1 MSNEQE
7 RARVSKRRL
16 KDDNAVRKQVKIA
29 KAHGLTEKDK
39 QIRQPHRYAKHHAM
53 DCGIPGCL
61 LCSNPRHNKLF
72 KKERLTIQERK
83 FFQDTDIQKHRHGNG
98 TPYDESED

>member
-1 MSNEQE
+1 MSGEQIKS
-7 RARVSKRRL
+7 RVSKRRL
-16 KDDNAVRKQVKIA
+16 KDENAVRKQVKIA

-39 QIRQPHRYAKHHAM
+39 QIKEPHRYAKHHAM
-53 DCGIPGCL
+53 DCGNPGCI

-83 FFQDTDIQKHRHGNG
+83 FFQDVDHKKRKHGNG
-98 TPYDESED
+98 TVEEDS